1 MALEEGMQVN
11 ASKTVNS
18 NGLLGGS
25 QASASVLDII
35 SASGNSTFPKEVSAE
50 NLKAVG
56 ESLNKMMRLSTEMLK
71 NMSMEERRFLETWK
85 DMLEMRE
92 KNWERFLETWKD
104 MLDLLEM
111 KEKTWKNMERMLEVR
126 KDMLEIWQMVT
137 SLAGL
142 EDSFSDA
149 VDKEA
154 FEEAFEEASKSRA
167 AFLEEII
174 ASNTNPVGAS
184 LKDEEKAFEE
194 EMDKEVVM
202 RRAMEEWKRVS
213 LEEKAMWSLWRG
225 EGGSTNQK

>member
-25 QASASVLDII
+25 QASASGLDII
-35 SASGNSTFPKEVSAE
+35 SASGNSTLPKEVSAE

-56 ESLNKMMRLSTEMLK
+56 ESLNKMMRLSTENVK

-92 KNWERFLETWKD
+92 KNWERFLETWKV
-104 MLDLLEM
+104 MLDLLEK
-111 KEKTWKNMERMLEVR
+111 KEKTWKNMLEAR
-126 KDMLEIWQMVT
+126 KDMLAMWQMVT

-142 EDSFSDA
+142 EDSFLDA

-154 FEEAFEEASKSRA
+154 FEEAFEEASKSRT

-194 EMDKEVVM
+194 EMDKEAVM
-202 RRAMEEWKRVS
+202 RRALEEWKRVS
-213 LEEKAMWSLWRG
+213 LEEKAVWRG

>member
-1 MALEEGMQVN
+1 MNQ
-11 ASKTVNS
+11 T
-18 NGLLGGS
+18 
-25 QASASVLDII
+25 
-35 SASGNSTFPKEVSAE
+35 
-50 NLKAVG
+50 
-56 ESLNKMMRLSTEMLK
+56 
-71 NMSMEERRFLETWK
+71 
-85 DMLEMRE
+85 
-92 KNWERFLETWKD
+92 